1 MKSEQLESPRPAKNT
16 ATLHTLG
23 SKAPLHS
30 QHSTRTRTR
39 HSLVFSSFLFS
50 SVQFFLLQ
58 EFNLIWV
65 SFMTFSSVLK
75 NWRDGVGFSH
85 MDLFSGVGFYTSPV
99 VCLLS
104 FSVSSVFLL
113 CPSFLFSM
121 AMSSSHLPVLL
132 TCVNVCFVC
141 FVFVVVVVICCCY

>member
-16 ATLHTLG
+16 ATLHTLALQ
-23 SKAPLHS
+23 SPSTHS
-30 QHSTRTRTR
+30 TRTR
-39 HSLVFSSFLFS
+39 HSLVFSSSFLFS